1 MVLQICTYLHLCV
14 LYYPHFGKGMH
25 VALHFMLHV
34 FTCTFRPSVPDTL
47 RISHSSSLPPPSSL
61 TPLTGCPSL
70 ACTSYLPLSLL
81 SSLTAQTQSYGHLVL
96 KCGHTNEVSFSSGS
110 SHQLQCSACFTH
122 IHAHI
127 TCCAHSEHPA
137 VHYCILRV
145 HVATQCI
152 AIKSHMGL
160 SSSHP
165 PSLPFCLPNTLPFS
179 LVSYLIL
186 VHMPL
191 NSCPGLIFH
200 KRLLQPCT

>member
-1 MVLQICTYLHLCV
+1 MQ
-14 LYYPHFGKGMH
+14 H
-25 VALHFMLHV
+25 VQGESDRVRQEIRMNN
-34 FTCTFRPSVPDTL
+34 
-47 RISHSSSLPPPSSL
+47 
-61 TPLTGCPSL
+61 
-70 ACTSYLPLSLL
+70 LPLSLL

-165 PSLPFCLPNTLPFS
+165 PSFPFCLPDSLPFS
-179 LVSYLIL
+179 LLSYLY
-186 VHMPL
+186 
-191 NSCPGLIFH
+191 
-200 KRLLQPCT
+200 PCTYALEFMSRSNGPQEDATTM